1 VRNREFKKF
10 LPEGY
15 HENTLLLLI
24 QGPRILYA
32 YWELSPGLKSALNEK
47 ESVQIRLNTG
57 VSSFCQVYD
66 FDQNEKNHYFENVQ
80 PGMSYNCEIGTLNED
95 KIFLP
100 LLRSNTIFA
109 PPDLPYNPTNK
120 VNSPS
125 SAILSPKTNA

>member
-1 VRNREFKKF
+1 MRNREFKKF

-57 VSSFCQVYD
+57 VSSFVVYD
-66 FDQNEKNHYFENVQ
+66 FDQNEKN
-80 PGMSYNCEIGTLNED
+80 IT
-95 KIFLP
+95 
-100 LLRSNTIFA
+100 
-109 PPDLPYNPTNK
+109 
-120 VNSPS
+120 
-125 SAILSPKTNA
+125 